1 MPTNNKL
8 DLGNL
13 SDEDKDTI
21 FNIGLLKL
29 VEIMYE
35 GPDSVEKLKKNLPV
49 IIEHTGLSDEKIWET
64 YTFAINTAIEMGKP
78 RKREIVGFRKN

>member
-1 MPTNNKL
+1 MPTSNKL
-8 DLGNL
+8 NLENL

-35 GPDSVEKLKKNLPV
+35 GPDSVEKLKK
-49 IIEHTGLSDEKIWET
+49 T
-64 YTFAINTAIEMGKP
+64 YP
-78 RKREIVGFRKN
+78 